1 MSIITKSFIRRADR
15 DDLDTLIRWM
25 EDEDFQYFL
34 YGDPARSP
42 RTIREQIIGF
52 LSKNTG
58 SPIPASVYF
67 IVDSPEGPLGMISL
81 QNISWRNRSCNL
93 DVYIAPKHRNHLTTG
108 INVFRALEYAFDELN
123 LHRITAII
131 YSFNKPS
138 WKLLEFL
145 GAQRELTLKDH
156 ITRNG
161 VWHDVYVYGLLK
173 EEFQIWRE
181 KNTEHTREITLQ
193 KMAESMKNHLEKSL

>member
-15 DDLDTLIRWM
+15 DDLDILIRWM

-34 YGDPARSP
+34 YGDPTRSP

-58 SPIPASVYF
+58 SPIPSSVYF
-67 IVDSPEGPLGMISL
+67 IVDSPDGPLGMISL

-93 DVYIAPKHRNHLTTG
+93 DVYIAPEHRNHLTTG
-108 INVFRALEYAFDELN
+108 INVLRALEYAFDELN
-123 LHRITAII
+123 LHRVTSII
-131 YSFNKPS
+131 YAFNKPS

-145 GAQRELTLKDH
+145 GAQRELILKDH

-173 EEFQIWRE
+173 DEFHAWCE

-193 KMAESMKNHLEKSL
+193 KMVECIKNHLEKSS